1 MRQVE
6 RAWWLLAAAP
16 SICIQKRESAQPDD
30 RLNLLLLRNGEV
42 LRLGESPL
50 GSRQTSQLLGHL
62 FGEGTLTQRHST
74 RGAWLIIVASL
85 IAMAICVF
93 DYYTPETGLIGTG
106 GVVLVAIA
114 ALLMF
119 LASLTMALVP
129 NRSCLLQGFLVVSII
144 LDIIGSSVAGYFLE
158 SPVIMAAEALALIG
172 WLMNVIGDA
181 ADRSVEIDDVED

>member
-1 MRQVE
+1 MT
-6 RAWWLLAAAP
+6 
-16 SICIQKRESAQPDD
+16 QK
-30 RLNLLLLRNGEV
+30 
-42 LRLGESPL
+42 
-50 GSRQTSQLLGHL
+50 
-62 FGEGTLTQRHST
+62 HST
-74 RGAWLIIVASL
+74 RGAWLIIISSL
-85 IAMAICVF
+85 IAMIICVY

-106 GVVLVAIA
+106 GVVLVAVA

-119 LASLTMALVP
+119 LASLTLALVP
-129 NRSCLLQGFLVVSII
+129 NRSGLLQGFLVISII

>member
-1 MRQVE
+1 
-6 RAWWLLAAAP
+6 
-16 SICIQKRESAQPDD
+16 
-30 RLNLLLLRNGEV
+30 
-42 LRLGESPL
+42 
-50 GSRQTSQLLGHL
+50 
-62 FGEGTLTQRHST
+62 LTQRHST
-74 RGAWLIIVASL
+74 RGAWLIILASL
-85 IAMAICVF
+85 IAMAVCIY

-129 NRSCLLQGFLVVSII
+129 NRSGLLQGFLVISII

-158 SPVIMAAEALALIG
+158 SPIIMAAEALALIG